1 MQCGIL
7 CCLSA
12 PQADPK
18 RFWRVIVL
26 WVSTTKRKTRL
37 HTDFRSARRS
47 KRINPPK
54 ITRPTHFLRRIEE
67 EMLKLHFSS
76 LATRFR
82 PQRLR
87 SGTFF
92 SKFLRSQLQ
101 KTARVTNPYTL
112 AVGKVHW
119 VTIISPTR
127 GRQRLFVTSRHF
139 GLRVVAPNRQ
149 LLYSARSTLFPV
161 EFSGIQACL
170 TSSGAGF
177 HVHAVQ
183 NRVQGRTRPFF
194 AVVLD

>member
-54 ITRPTHFLRRIEE
+54 IALATQFLRRIEE

-87 SGTFF
+87 DGTFF
-92 SKFLRSQLQ
+92 FQISSLATAQNGSCSQ
-101 KTARVTNPYTL
+101 P
-112 AVGKVHW
+112 VH
-119 VTIISPTR
+119 TR
-127 GRQRLFVTSRHF
+127 GWQ
-139 GLRVVAPNRQ
+139 
-149 LLYSARSTLFPV
+149 STL
-161 EFSGIQACL
+161 GDY
-170 TSSGAGF
+170 
-177 HVHAVQ
+177 H
-183 NRVQGRTRPFF
+183 
-194 AVVLD
+194 